1 MFVAFSKCPNFTGTY
16 SIVLQNSISFNQQR
30 TFLHGFPILLSLW
43 KSTENIK
50 NLFKSL
56 NTLNPKQEDGVIS
69 NYLVW
74 TCCGQCISLL
84 NTYVVVKQKNKQKKT
99 KTKVIIMTSVAEK
112 PKSTGQ
118 GSSPSRSPGPPS
130 SPNSSNGHNKG
141 PPQRSSS
148 ASTATSGQM
157 PFKIFL
163 CQLHMKLHIGNKCF
177 FTISNLSTFLENK
190 ISSKSKLS

>member
-112 PKSTGQ
+112 PKSTTGQ

-163 CQLHMKLHIGNKCF
+163 CQLHMKLHIGKKF
-177 FTISNLSTFLENK
+177 FFHHIKFGH
-190 ISSKSKLS
+190 IFRR